1 MEAKYG
7 EAVKVG
13 ATGGVLAAILF
24 VAVIVIALAVTNVTW
39 FTLGEL
45 LVWVLLAAV
54 MLFTGVFAVAKAG
67 PKIENVDEAAMAA
80 SVAGGIAGF
89 IGGLVFAVA
98 IAILQFFLQYDF
110 LADLGRY
117 EVLAMRSTLS
127 LICGGASCCLLP
139 FIMVAAVVLAALG
152 GWIYWL
158 ARKK

>member
-1 MEAKYG
+1 MEGKYG
-7 EAVKVG
+7 EAIKVG
-13 ATGGVLAAILF
+13 SIGGVIAAILF
-24 VAVIVIALAVTNVTW
+24 IAVIVIGLTVTNVTW

-54 MLFTGVFAVAKAG
+54 MLFTGILAVASSG
-67 PKIENVDEAAMAA
+67 QKIENVDEAAMAA
-80 SVAGGIAGF
+80 SIAGGIAGL

-98 IAILQFFLQYDF
+98 IAVLQFFVQYDF
-110 LADLGRY
+110 LAGLGRY

-139 FIMVAAVVLAALG
+139 FIMVAAVILAAID

-158 ARKK
+158 AKRK